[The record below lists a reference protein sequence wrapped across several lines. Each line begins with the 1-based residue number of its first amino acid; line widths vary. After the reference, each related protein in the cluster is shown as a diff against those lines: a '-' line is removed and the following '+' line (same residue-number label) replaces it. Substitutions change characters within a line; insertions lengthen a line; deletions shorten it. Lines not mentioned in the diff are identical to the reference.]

1 MKVMS
6 HFNVN
11 WGKNIQIMLISFQPY
26 LIRLKEK
33 NTDGE
38 FEPRKFRTRCDRRN
52 VISKLPSDVLAET
65 HWYMIVFPHYAKE
78 LVNLEDF
85 QSFDFHR
92 DDRSMEGIDQGPTP
106 MSPLYVMF
114 EALWLGTYIESL
126 SGGFR

>member
-1 MKVMS
+1 MIT
-6 HFNVN
+6 FL
-11 WGKNIQIMLISFQPY
+11 QTF

-52 VISKLPSDVLAET
+52 VISKLPNDVLAET

-78 LVNLEDF
+78 LVNFEDF
-85 QSFDFHR
+85 QSFNFRR
-92 DDRSMEGIDQGPTP
+92 DDRSMEGIEHGP

-114 EALWLGTYIESL
+114 EALWLGTYIDNL